1 MKTPKVNFAIVIVFL
16 MLSVAGVTGCGE
28 IQSTGM
34 KPSTGKTNELL
45 VVTNSNTYW
54 NGTLG
59 QTINSFFSQSLPGM
73 PQAESMFS
81 VAHVPDA
88 GFTQMLQSHH
98 NLFIVDIN
106 SNFDEPI
113 IETRRDL
120 WASPQRVVKIT
131 VPDEAAFYRE
141 FEQRKEAIIEL
152 FNENERRRAANAFA
166 AIRDNKITGML
177 NEVLELDILIPQSF
191 VVAVQQDDFVW
202 LRREAQQFSQ
212 GILIYTFPYTDT
224 MAFNYDEIIAKRD
237 EMTKKYVPGPADGSY
252 MIVSMIEPP
261 FAETISFNDNF
272 AVEMR
277 GLWEVSG
284 DFMGGPFLSYTLV
297 DEKRS
302 RIITL
307 DGFVYNPGFDKR
319 DLLRQLE
326 ALLYTLDLNP
336 EIEPL

>member
-1 MKTPKVNFAIVIVFL
+1 MKSRNVNFVIVLVFL
-16 MLSVAGVTGCGE
+16 FLSMAGFTGCE
-28 IQSTGM
+28 MQSTGM

-59 QTINSFFSQSLPGM
+59 QTIKTFFGRELPGM
-73 PQAESMFS
+73 PQSESMFS
-81 VAHVPDA
+81 VAHIPDA

-106 SNFDEPI
+106 SSFREPI

-131 VPDEAAFYRE
+131 VPDEATFYQE

-152 FNENERRRAANAFA
+152 FNENERRRATNAFA

-177 NEVLELDILIPQSF
+177 NDLLDLDILIPESF
-191 VVAVQQDDFVW
+191 TVAVKESDFVW

-224 MAFNYDEIIAKRD
+224 MAFNYDEIIAKRN
-237 EMTKKYVPGPADGSY
+237 ELTAKYVPGPADGSY

-261 FAETISFNDNF
+261 FAETISFNDNYT
-272 AVEMR
+272 VEMR

-284 DFMGGPFLSYTLV
+284 DFMGGPFINFTLV

-302 RIITL
+302 RIITV
-307 DGFVYNPGFDKR
+307 DGFVYNPGYDKR

-326 ALLYTLDLNP
+326 ALLYTLNLNP
-336 EIEPL
+336 EKETQ